1 MNTACIYKVCAL
13 LLIKLIQI
21 WDMLEVVCIKLS
33 TLNYLVWSYII
44 IKYSNLK
51 VISFFLKKWFCL
63 LKDLCV
69 RCCRCCNCDGFV
81 IILCINACA

>member
-1 MNTACIYKVCAL
+1 MNATCIYKVCPL

-21 WDMLEVVCIKLS
+21 WNMLEVVCIKL
-33 TLNYLVWSYII
+33 TALNYLVWSYIV
-44 IKYSNLK
+44 IKYSNFK
-51 VISFFLKKWFCL
+51 FISFFLKKRFCL